1 MIATGSVSP
10 TGGHPGGTVEIAT
23 VRQVL
28 SGEIDCSNFNKILI
42 VDEDHSIKAL
52 SAADFLSNLDCD
64 VELLTGALYAG
75 AQTEFGTLQMVYERV
90 LKKSVIIRPLT
101 AISMVDGR
109 TVVAINV
116 LSEEETPI
124 PDVDLIVTAG
134 LSVAEDS
141 LYHASLGLVD
151 EIYLIGDALAPRKMI
166 DAILDGARTA
176 RQI

>member
-1 MIATGSVSP
+1 
-10 TGGHPGGTVEIAT
+10 
-23 VRQVL
+23 
-28 SGEIDCSNFNKILI
+28 
-42 VDEDHSIKAL
+42 
-52 SAADFLSNLDCD
+52 
-64 VELLTGALYAG
+64 
-75 AQTEFGTLQMVYERV
+75 
-90 LKKSVIIRPLT
+90 
-101 AISMVDGR
+101 MVDGR

-124 PDVDLIVTAG
+124 PNVDLIVTAG

-141 LYHASLGLVD
+141 LYHTSKGLVN